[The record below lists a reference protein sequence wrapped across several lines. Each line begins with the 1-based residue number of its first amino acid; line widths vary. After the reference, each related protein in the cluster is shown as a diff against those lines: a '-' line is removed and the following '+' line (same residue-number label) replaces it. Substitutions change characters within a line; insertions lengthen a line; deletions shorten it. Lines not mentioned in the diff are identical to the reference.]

1 MSDAAN
7 VPVTRKYNR
16 SHHTEDTAVGQQSNV
31 DLSLDAKITHGE
43 SLVNVSGDTEIN
55 SSLLADIAFN
65 EEPVTIL
72 IENNSNSDNPE
83 THVPVQVNGRGAEV
97 LSNGRW
103 LEITW
108 LPIGIELT
116 TKRKYVEVLARSK
129 STTIRTQHEDAN
141 VERPRNE
148 VKRFTKAQYPMS
160 ILVDENPK
168 GRAWLSAIRTGL

>member
-7 VPVTRKYNR
+7 TPVKRQYNR
-16 SHHTEDTAVGQQSNV
+16 SHHTEDTPLTQQSNV
-31 DLSLDAKITHGE
+31 DLSLDAKIVHGE
-43 SLVNVSGDTEIN
+43 ALAQVSGDTHLN
-55 SSLLADIAFN
+55 GGLLADLAFN

-97 LSNGRW
+97 LSNGKW

-108 LPIGIELT
+108 LPIGVELT
-116 TKRKYVEVLARSK
+116 TRRKFVEVLARSK

-148 VKRFTKAQYPMS
+148 IKRFTKAQYPMS
-160 ILVDENPK
+160 ILVDDNPR
-168 GRAWLSAIRTGL
+168 GRAWLASIRTEH